1 MMICARIKH
10 ELHTQARMWMA
21 VSQLQPPSN
30 LCCRPPNFVP
40 IVLLLLCH
48 SLQRQNFFLSLSLSQ
63 SLTMSILCSV
73 LIMKINIKTY
83 LDAFTKALWE

>member
-1 MMICARIKH
+1 MSSEVRLECGWQCLSCSLLA
-10 ELHTQARMWMA
+10 TSVAG
-21 VSQLQPPSN
+21 
-30 LCCRPPNFVP
+30 RPT
-40 IVLLLLCH
+40 LSLLCH